1 MKKILCSF
9 LLSLPLLFGCNQEQ
23 THNDS
28 ICLND
33 FESISDLYKFKT
45 VRTDTSSHLFYSLN
59 EDSKYVTSGSSS
71 LKLTIDQGSIQE
83 LMFPFSYNGV
93 DIFDKSILNSVSI
106 DIFNASTKDV
116 PLNVNIYNSSSLDN
130 LLTKTVILT
139 NSSWN
144 KIDFSLSSIAIKSN
158 YESIKGVVFR
168 FTSDGS
174 GTFYVDN
181 LRVKLGLASNEDDQ
195 KYEEKIN
202 SLQYK
207 ISLLPSEIKYE
218 DYETLETL
226 YEEYAS
232 LPDLYRRVVNNYSK
246 LLSSIQSLAKIIN
259 EKNEGD
265 LVKEMLGFDSFIGV
279 GELYNHKTVGG
290 DLEFLYQHS
299 VAYEDEKG
307 SLKASFFGTVWNYLG
322 YTLPNDVLEYDY
334 TVFHLFNEDKE
345 NNQIKRVYFGW
356 NGNYV
361 DCEPNVWT
369 SVKVNTETLVNSSYG
384 IIVNQL
390 KNGLSTTSSGALYF
404 GQVMGYKS
412 EFKDIGN
419 ALVED
424 NPLSLSGV
432 NCTQNGLD
440 VVPNE
445 TGVLDIRFNKKIK
458 NLSSVEE
465 ASFSIYSEFGV
476 DSSLIGFD
484 GNVIKTQK
492 LNKGWNLIQLDYLS
506 FNDLV
511 SLRLEVRK
519 GEKLF
524 LTKLICYKNS
534 SFELAYT
541 YLSMFG
547 LPKEND
553 LLTSDV
559 PSLVSFYEAYSKI
572 SKDQI
577 ETLGNLYENAEVII
591 NSLLNS
597 IKSKS
602 IVNDYVRSIIDGVSD
617 DELSPLLISL
627 QNSYLIKECANES
640 IISLISNK
648 NKYYGISY
656 GEGDTISKGLDYNW
670 EGTVKE
676 DFDPD
681 MGKIYS
687 INVSKMLFPSFLQFE
702 NSSFDIS
709 NYAKVVTYVYNPL
722 NKNVSGNFFNVNPS
736 NGNWEV
742 LSSFALLP
750 NSWNKLEI
758 EASKITGS
766 RSFLMLMGDLVSPS
780 WKMTP
785 YYGIN
790 YSKYTSSI
798 ISRIDEL
805 PLDIKDEKDSIK
817 VLSLMEAYRKLDEQA
832 KNRVTNFAKLN
843 ELYSTIKE
851 MELAYEANTSS
862 YSLDSESSDFA
873 YGSTLEAEVGSGN
886 TFFVG
891 VLKNDVLKKLS
902 SYKSAFFYVYVSSS
916 SGTSSLIFQYDK
928 SWRGPSFALK
938 EGYNRIS
945 LSKNEWFNN
954 EENSGDMYLYFSS
967 SSTSIWKITS
977 IYGIKEAA

>member
-1 MKKILCSF
+1 MKKAFYSTLF
-9 LLSLPLLFGCNQEQ
+9 FLPLLFGCNQEQ
-23 THNDS
+23 SHDDS

-45 VRTDTSSHLFYSLN
+45 ARTDTSSHLSYSLN
-59 EDSKYVTSGSSS
+59 KDNKYVTSGSSS

-93 DIFDKSILNSVSI
+93 DLFDKSILNSVSI
-106 DIFNASTKDV
+106 DIFNASTKDI
-116 PLNVNIYNSSSLDN
+116 PLNINIYNSSSLDN
-130 LLTKTVILT
+130 LLTKAVVLA

-144 KIDFSLSSIAIKSN
+144 SIDFSLSSIAIKNN

-168 FTSDGS
+168 FASDGS
-174 GTFYVDN
+174 GTFYLDN
-181 LRVKLGLASNEDDQ
+181 LRARLGLVSNDDDQ
-195 KYEEKIN
+195 KYEDKIT
-202 SLQYK
+202 SLQDR

-218 DYETLETL
+218 DYEMLEAL

-246 LLSSIQSLAKIIN
+246 LLSSIQSLAKILN
-259 EKNEGD
+259 EQNEGD
-265 LVKEMLGFDSFIGV
+265 LAKEMFGFDSFIGV

-290 DLEFLYQHS
+290 DLEFLYQHDI
-299 VAYEDEKG
+299 AYEDEKG

-322 YTLPNDVLEYDY
+322 YTLPDDVLDYDY

-356 NGNYV
+356 NGNYI

-384 IIVNQL
+384 IIINQL
-390 KNGLSTTSSGALYF
+390 KNGLSTTSSGSIYL
-404 GQVMGYKS
+404 GKVMGYKS

-419 ALVED
+419 ALVD
-424 NPLSLSGV
+424 NNPLSLSGV

-440 VVPNE
+440 IVPNE

-458 NLSSVEE
+458 YLSSIEE
-465 ASFSIYSEFGV
+465 ASFSVYSEFV
-476 DSSLIGFD
+476 IESSLIGFD
-484 GNVIKTQK
+484 GNVIKTLN
-492 LNKGWNLIQLDYLS
+492 LNKGWNLIQLDNSS

-511 SLRLEVRK
+511 SMRLEVRK
-519 GEKLF
+519 GEKLS
-524 LTKLICYKNS
+524 LTKVVCYKNT

-547 LPKEND
+547 LPKENN
-553 LLTSDV
+553 LTLANV
-559 PSLVSFYEAYSKI
+559 PSLVSFYEAYSKMD
-572 SKDQI
+572 KDQI
-577 ETLGNLYENAEVII
+577 ETLGNLYENAETII
-591 NSLLNS
+591 KSLLDS

-602 IVNDYVRSIIDGVSD
+602 LVNDYVCSIIDGLSD

-627 QNSYLIKECANES
+627 ENSYLVKECASELV
-640 IISLISNK
+640 ISLIFSK

-656 GEGDTISKGLDYNW
+656 GKCDTISKGLDYNW

-676 DFDPD
+676 DFDPS
-681 MGKIYS
+681 MGKIFS

-702 NSSFDIS
+702 NASFDIS

-742 LSSFALLP
+742 LSSFSLLP

-766 RSFLMLMGDLVSPS
+766 RSFLMLMGDLISPS

-785 YYGIN
+785 YYGID

-805 PLDIKDEKDSIK
+805 PPVIKDEKESMQ
-817 VLSLMEAYRKLDEQA
+817 VLSLMESCKKLDSQA
-832 KNRVTNFAKLN
+832 KKRVTNFTKLYD
-843 ELYSTIKE
+843 LYLTIKG
-851 MELAYEANTSS
+851 MELGYMATTSS
-862 YSLDSESSDFA
+862 YSLGAESNDFS
-873 YGSTLEAEVGSGN
+873 YGFTLEGEVTAGN

-891 VLKNDVLKKLS
+891 VLRNDVLKKLS
-902 SYKSAFFYVYVSSS
+902 TYESAFFYVYVPSN
-916 SGTSSLIFQYDK
+916 SGSSSLIFQYDK
-928 SWRGPSFALK
+928 GWSGPNFALK

-945 LSKNEWFNN
+945 LSRDEWFNN
-954 EENSGDMYLYFSS
+954 KENSGDMYLYFSS
-967 SSTSIWKITS
+967 SSTSTWKITS
-977 IYGIKEAA
+977 IYGIKETA